1 MRLPLNNPDDMTDID
16 LKTLQ
21 NMIDVFMERGFSYF
35 TSTFCTTSMGK
46 TTRPH
51 KSFTLFRF

>member
-35 TSTFCTTSMGK
+35 DTA
-46 TTRPH
+46 
-51 KSFTLFRF
+51 